1 MAFKHYDVVRAAS
14 PSDLAERIT
23 QKLKEGWQ
31 PYGSALIS
39 TAGYGAEFIQPVV
52 SEGSISSPE
61 EPGNRPT
68 TSAPSVAPEYYY
80 VIALAGQSNGMSYG
94 EGLPLPDTFDSP
106 DPRIK
111 QLARRSTV
119 TPGGAACKYNDI
131 IPADHCLH
139 DVQDMSRLNHPKADL
154 SKGQYGTVGQ
164 GLHIA
169 KKLLPFIPANAGI
182 LLVPCCRGG
191 SAFTTGAD
199 GTYSDA
205 SGASENSTRWG
216 VDKPL
221 YKDLIGRTK
230 AALKK
235 NPKNV
240 LFAVVWMQGEF
251 DFGGTPVNHAAQFGA
266 LVDKFRADLADMA
279 GQCVGGSAGGVPWIC
294 GDTTYF
300 WKQKN
305 ESTYQTVYGS
315 YKNKTEK
322 NIHFVPF
329 MTDEN
334 GVNVPTNKP
343 EEDPDIPGIGYY
355 GSKWRDSSATWTSQD
370 RASHFSSWAR
380 RTTYFWKQKNESTY
394 QTVYGS
400 YKNKTEKNIHFV
412 PFMTDENGVNV
423 PTNKPE
429 EDPDIP
435 GIGYYGSKWR
445 DSSAT
450 WTSQDRASHFSSWA
464 RRGIIS
470 DRLATAILRHAG
482 RVALNAGASSTVSEV
497 RPSSPSGA
505 EATGVTTLLS
515 YLASES
521 EGSLKVQGWSASGG
535 RAEVVSDAEGTGGK
549 AVKLTKEAGKSSWV
563 LEYAAGNG
571 AALLQKGGQIR
582 CRFKVSGAL
591 AANQYVMA
599 FYWPVSS
606 LPQGVALTGD
616 GGNNLLA
623 AFYIQTD
630 AKDLNV
636 MYHNAKVATNNLKL
650 GTFGAFDN
658 EWHML
663 AFRFAGNNSLQVT
676 PVIDGQDGTPFTLTQ
691 SPVSAFAADK
701 LHVTDITRNAT
712 YPVLIDSIAVEVNNA
727 DAAA

>member
-14 PSDLAERIT
+14 PSDLAERLT

-31 PYGSALIS
+31 PFGSPVAITPYTLMQAI
-39 TAGYGAEFIQPVV
+39 AAEGDVTTPVAVTGNEGKAVAV
-52 SEGSISSPE
+52 SA
-61 EPGNRPT
+61 
-68 TSAPSVAPEYYY
+68 TSDPEYYF
-80 VIALAGQSNGMSYG
+80 VVVLAGQSNGMSYG
-94 EGLPLPDTFDSP
+94 EGLPLPETYDRP
-106 DPRIK
+106 EPRIK

-240 LFAVVWMQGEF
+240 LFTVVWMQGEF
-251 DFGGTPVNHAAQFGA
+251 DFDGTPGNHAAQFGA
-266 LVDKFRADLADMA
+266 LVDKFRADLTDMA

-370 RASHFSSWAR
+370 RASHFS
-380 RTTYFWKQKNESTY
+380 T
-394 QTVYGS
+394 
-400 YKNKTEKNIHFV
+400 
-412 PFMTDENGVNV
+412 
-423 PTNKPE
+423 
-429 EDPDIP
+429 
-435 GIGYYGSKWR
+435 
-445 DSSAT
+445 
-450 WTSQDRASHFSSWA
+450 WA

-470 DRLATAILRHAG
+470 DRLATAILVHAG
-482 RVALNAGASSTVSEV
+482 RTAEFITGKQPDMV
-497 RPSSPSGA
+497 RPTVPSGEGPEREA
-505 EATGVTTLLS
+505 EAPASKRTLMSL
-515 YLASES
+515 LASGEDLAS
-521 EGSLKVQGWSASGG
+521 QGWRYYHKPAGG
-535 RAEVVSDAEGTGGK
+535 DSVNKNIAEAVVSDAGATGGK
-549 AVKLTKEAGKSSWV
+549 ALQLNKPENHIWF
-563 LEYAAGNG
+563 LEHDAAGQG
-571 AALLQKGGQIR
+571 AELLKKGGR
-582 CRFKVSGAL
+582 VSVRFKLPGSLVPNQFAL
-591 AANQYVMA
+591 GI
-599 FYWPVSS
+599 YWQLSS
-606 LPQGVALTGD
+606 LPEGVMLSGE
-616 GGNNLLA
+616 GNDMLMSFFL
-623 AFYIQTD
+623 QTD
-630 AKDLNV
+630 TTNLNA
-636 MYHNAKVATNNLKL
+636 MHHRKPNAKLD
-650 GTFGAFDN
+650 TFGVFDN
-658 EWHML
+658 GWHML
-663 AFRFAGNNSLQVT
+663 VFEFAGNNSIQVT
-676 PVIDGQDGTPFTLTQ
+676 PVLDEKRGAAFTLVK
-691 SPVSAFAADK
+691 SPASGAADK
-701 LHVTDITRNAT
+701 LQLTDISKSAT
-712 YPVLIDSIAVEVNNA
+712 YTLLIDSIAVEVNST
-727 DAAA
+727 DTAA

>member
-1 MAFKHYDVVRAAS
+1 MTFKHYDVVRAAS
-14 PSDLAERIT
+14 PSDLADALA
-23 QKLKEGWQ
+23 QKIREGWQ
-31 PYGSALIS
+31 PYGGPFSSYTDDGAALIQAIVAEGDVS
-39 TAGYGAEFIQPVV
+39 TPVV
-52 SEGSISSPE
+52 VKPTGGEGTVISA
-61 EPGNRPT
+61 
-68 TSAPSVAPEYYY
+68 TSDPEYYF
-80 VIALAGQSNGMSYG
+80 VVVLAGQSNGMSYG
-94 EGLPLPDTFDSP
+94 EGLPLPETYDRP

-139 DVQDMSRLNHPKADL
+139 DVQDMSRLNHPKAEL

-370 RASHFSSWAR
+370 RASHFS
-380 RTTYFWKQKNESTY
+380 T
-394 QTVYGS
+394 
-400 YKNKTEKNIHFV
+400 
-412 PFMTDENGVNV
+412 
-423 PTNKPE
+423 
-429 EDPDIP
+429 
-435 GIGYYGSKWR
+435 
-445 DSSAT
+445 
-450 WTSQDRASHFSSWA
+450 WA

-470 DRLATAILRHAG
+470 DRLATAILVHAG
-482 RVALNAGASSTVSEV
+482 RSAEFITGKQPDMV
-497 RPSSPSGA
+497 RPTVPSGEGPEREA
-505 EATGVTTLLS
+505 EAPASKRTLMSL
-515 YLASES
+515 LASGEDLAS
-521 EGSLKVQGWSASGG
+521 QGWRYYHKPAGG
-535 RAEVVSDAEGTGGK
+535 DSVNKNIAEAVVSDAGATGGK
-549 AVKLTKEAGKSSWV
+549 ALQLNKPENHIWF
-563 LEYAAGNG
+563 LEHDAAGQG
-571 AALLQKGGQIR
+571 AELLKKGGR
-582 CRFKVSGAL
+582 VSVRFKLPGSLVPNQFAL
-591 AANQYVMA
+591 GI
-599 FYWPVSS
+599 YWQLSS
-606 LPQGVALTGD
+606 LPEGVTLSGE
-616 GGNNLLA
+616 GNDMLMSFFL
-623 AFYIQTD
+623 QTD
-630 AKDLNV
+630 TTNLNAMHHRKPNV
-636 MYHNAKVATNNLKL
+636 KL
-650 GTFGAFDN
+650 DTFGVFDN
-658 EWHML
+658 GWHTL
-663 AFRFAGNNSLQVT
+663 AFEFAGNNSIQVT
-676 PVIDGQDGTPFTLTQ
+676 PVLDEKRGAAFTLVK
-691 SPVSAFAADK
+691 SPASGAADK
-701 LHVTDITRNAT
+701 LQLTDISKSAT
-712 YPVLIDSIAVEVNNA
+712 YTLLIDSIAVEVNSTDTA
-727 DAAA
+727 V

>member
-1 MAFKHYDVVRAAS
+1 MTFKYYDVVRAAS
-14 PSDLAERIT
+14 PSDLAERLT

-31 PYGSALIS
+31 PFGSPVAITPYTLMQAI
-39 TAGYGAEFIQPVV
+39 AAEGDVTTPVAVTGNEGKAVAV
-52 SEGSISSPE
+52 SA
-61 EPGNRPT
+61 
-68 TSAPSVAPEYYY
+68 TSDPEYYF
-80 VIALAGQSNGMSYG
+80 VVVLAGQSNGMSYG
-94 EGLPLPDTFDSP
+94 EGLPLPETYDRP
-106 DPRIK
+106 EPRIK

-119 TPGGAACKYNDI
+119 TPGGVACKYNDI

-370 RASHFSSWAR
+370 RASHFS
-380 RTTYFWKQKNESTY
+380 T
-394 QTVYGS
+394 
-400 YKNKTEKNIHFV
+400 
-412 PFMTDENGVNV
+412 
-423 PTNKPE
+423 
-429 EDPDIP
+429 
-435 GIGYYGSKWR
+435 
-445 DSSAT
+445 
-450 WTSQDRASHFSSWA
+450 WA

-470 DRLATAILRHAG
+470 DRLATAILVHAG
-482 RVALNAGASSTVSEV
+482 RTAEFITGKQPDMVKPTV
-497 RPSSPSGA
+497 PSGEGPEREA
-505 EATGVTTLLS
+505 EAPVSNRTLMSL
-515 YLASES
+515 LASGEDLAS
-521 EGSLKVQGWSASGG
+521 QGWRYYHKPAGG
-535 RAEVVSDAEGTGGK
+535 DSVNKNIAEAVVSDAGATGGK
-549 AVKLTKEAGKSSWV
+549 ALQLNKPENHIWF
-563 LEYAAGNG
+563 LEHDAAGQG
-571 AALLQKGGQIR
+571 AELLKKGGR
-582 CRFKVSGAL
+582 VSVRFKLPGSLVPNQFAL
-591 AANQYVMA
+591 GI
-599 FYWPVSS
+599 YWQLSS
-606 LPQGVALTGD
+606 LPEGVTLSGE
-616 GGNNLLA
+616 GNDMLMSFFL
-623 AFYIQTD
+623 QTD
-630 AKDLNV
+630 TTNLNA
-636 MYHNAKVATNNLKL
+636 MHHRKPNAKLD
-650 GTFGAFDN
+650 TFGVFDN
-658 EWHML
+658 GWHTL
-663 AFRFAGNNSLQVT
+663 AFEFAGNNSIQVT
-676 PVIDGQDGTPFTLTQ
+676 PVLDEKRGAAFTL
-691 SPVSAFAADK
+691 V
-701 LHVTDITRNAT
+701 
-712 YPVLIDSIAVEVNNA
+712 
-727 DAAA
+727 

>member
-1 MAFKHYDVVRAAS
+1 AVSAT
-14 PSDLAERIT
+14 SD
-23 QKLKEGWQ
+23 
-31 PYGSALIS
+31 
-39 TAGYGAEFIQPVV
+39 
-52 SEGSISSPE
+52 
-61 EPGNRPT
+61 
-68 TSAPSVAPEYYY
+68 PEYYF
-80 VIALAGQSNGMSYG
+80 VVVLAGQSNGMSYG
-94 EGLPLPDTFDSP
+94 EGLPLPETYDRP

-119 TPGGAACKYNDI
+119 TPGGVACKYNDI

-139 DVQDMSRLNHPKADL
+139 DVQDMSRLNHPKAEL

-205 SGASENSTRWG
+205 SGASENSARWG

-240 LFAVVWMQGEF
+240 LFTVVWMQGEF
-251 DFGGTPVNHAAQFGA
+251 DFDGTPGNHAAQFGA
-266 LVDKFRADLADMA
+266 LVDKFRADLTDMA

-370 RASHFSSWAR
+370 RASHFS
-380 RTTYFWKQKNESTY
+380 T
-394 QTVYGS
+394 
-400 YKNKTEKNIHFV
+400 
-412 PFMTDENGVNV
+412 
-423 PTNKPE
+423 
-429 EDPDIP
+429 
-435 GIGYYGSKWR
+435 
-445 DSSAT
+445 
-450 WTSQDRASHFSSWA
+450 WA

-470 DRLATAILRHAG
+470 DRLATAILVHAG
-482 RVALNAGASSTVSEV
+482 RTAEFITGKQPDMV
-497 RPSSPSGA
+497 RPTVPSGEGPEREA
-505 EATGVTTLLS
+505 EAPASKRTLMSL
-515 YLASES
+515 LASGEDLAS
-521 EGSLKVQGWSASGG
+521 QGWRYYHKPAGG
-535 RAEVVSDAEGTGGK
+535 DSVNKNIAEAVVSDAGATGGK
-549 AVKLTKEAGKSSWV
+549 ALQLNKPENHIWF
-563 LEYAAGNG
+563 LEHDAAGQG
-571 AALLQKGGQIR
+571 AELLKKGGR
-582 CRFKVSGAL
+582 VSVRFKLPGSLVPNQFAL
-591 AANQYVMA
+591 GI
-599 FYWPVSS
+599 YWQLSS
-606 LPQGVALTGD
+606 LPEGVMLSGE
-616 GGNNLLA
+616 GNDMLMSFFL
-623 AFYIQTD
+623 QTD
-630 AKDLNV
+630 TTNLNA
-636 MYHNAKVATNNLKL
+636 MHHRKPNAKLD
-650 GTFGAFDN
+650 TFGVFDN
-658 EWHML
+658 GWHTL
-663 AFRFAGNNSLQVT
+663 AFEFAGNNSIQVT
-676 PVIDGQDGTPFTLTQ
+676 PVLDEKRGAAFTLVK
-691 SPVSAFAADK
+691 SPASGAVDK
-701 LHVTDITRNAT
+701 LQLTDISKSAT
-712 YPVLIDSIAVEVNNA
+712 YTLLIDSIAVEVNST
-727 DAAA
+727 DTAA

>member
-1 MAFKHYDVVRAAS
+1 MTFKHYDVVRAAS
-14 PSDLAERIT
+14 PSDLAERLT

-31 PYGSALIS
+31 PFGSPVAITPYTLMQAI
-39 TAGYGAEFIQPVV
+39 AAEGDVTTPVAVTGNEGEAVAV
-52 SEGSISSPE
+52 SA
-61 EPGNRPT
+61 
-68 TSAPSVAPEYYY
+68 TSDPEYYF
-80 VIALAGQSNGMSYG
+80 VVVLAGQSNGMSYG
-94 EGLPLPDTFDSP
+94 EGLPLPETYDRP

-119 TPGGAACKYNDI
+119 TPGGVACKYNDI

-370 RASHFSSWAR
+370 RASHFS
-380 RTTYFWKQKNESTY
+380 T
-394 QTVYGS
+394 
-400 YKNKTEKNIHFV
+400 
-412 PFMTDENGVNV
+412 
-423 PTNKPE
+423 
-429 EDPDIP
+429 
-435 GIGYYGSKWR
+435 
-445 DSSAT
+445 
-450 WTSQDRASHFSSWA
+450 WA

-470 DRLATAILRHAG
+470 DRLATAILVHAG
-482 RVALNAGASSTVSEV
+482 RIAEFITGKQPDMVKPTV
-497 RPSSPSGA
+497 PSGEGPEREA
-505 EATGVTTLLS
+505 EAPASNRTLMSL
-515 YLASES
+515 LASGEDLAS
-521 EGSLKVQGWSASGG
+521 QGWRYYHKPAGG
-535 RAEVVSDAEGTGGK
+535 DSVNKNIAEAVVSDAGATGGK
-549 AVKLTKEAGKSSWV
+549 ALQLNKPENHIWF
-563 LEYAAGNG
+563 LEHDAAGQG
-571 AALLQKGGQIR
+571 AELLKKGGR
-582 CRFKVSGAL
+582 VSVRFKLPGSLVPNQFAL
-591 AANQYVMA
+591 GI
-599 FYWPVSS
+599 YWQLSS
-606 LPQGVALTGD
+606 LPE
-616 GGNNLLA
+616 GGMLSGEGNDMLMSFFL
-623 AFYIQTD
+623 QTD
-630 AKDLNV
+630 TTNLNA
-636 MYHNAKVATNNLKL
+636 MHHRKPNAKLD
-650 GTFGAFDN
+650 TFGVFDN
-658 EWHML
+658 GWHTL
-663 AFRFAGNNSLQVT
+663 AFEFAGNNSIQVT
-676 PVIDGQDGTPFTLTQ
+676 PVLDEKRGAAFTLVK
-691 SPVSAFAADK
+691 SPASGAADK
-701 LHVTDITRNAT
+701 LQLNDISRSAT
-712 YPVLIDSIAVEVNNA
+712 YTLLIDSIAVEVNSTDTVA
-727 DAAA
+727 

>member
-1 MAFKHYDVVRAAS
+1 MTFKHYDVVRAAS
-14 PSDLAERIT
+14 PSDLAERLT

-31 PYGSALIS
+31 PFGSPVAITPYTLMQAI
-39 TAGYGAEFIQPVV
+39 AAEGDVTTPVAVTGNEGKAVAV
-52 SEGSISSPE
+52 SA
-61 EPGNRPT
+61 
-68 TSAPSVAPEYYY
+68 TSDPEYYF
-80 VIALAGQSNGMSYG
+80 VVVLAGQSNGMSYG
-94 EGLPLPDTFDSP
+94 EGLPLPETYDRP

-119 TPGGAACKYNDI
+119 TPGGVACKYNDI

-235 NPKNV
+235 NPKNM

-279 GQCVGGSAGGVPWIC
+279 GQCVSGSAGSVPWIC

-305 ESTYQTVYGS
+305 ESSYQTVYGS

-370 RASHFSSWAR
+370 RASHFS
-380 RTTYFWKQKNESTY
+380 T
-394 QTVYGS
+394 
-400 YKNKTEKNIHFV
+400 
-412 PFMTDENGVNV
+412 
-423 PTNKPE
+423 
-429 EDPDIP
+429 
-435 GIGYYGSKWR
+435 
-445 DSSAT
+445 
-450 WTSQDRASHFSSWA
+450 WA

-470 DRLATAILRHAG
+470 DRLATAILVHAG
-482 RVALNAGASSTVSEV
+482 RTAEFITGKQPDMV
-497 RPSSPSGA
+497 RPTVPSGEGPEREA
-505 EATGVTTLLS
+505 EAPASKRTLMSL
-515 YLASES
+515 LASGEDLAS
-521 EGSLKVQGWSASGG
+521 QGWRYYHKPAGG
-535 RAEVVSDAEGTGGK
+535 DSVNKNIAEAVVSDAGATGGK
-549 AVKLTKEAGKSSWV
+549 ALQLNKPENHIWF
-563 LEYAAGNG
+563 LEHDAAGQG
-571 AALLQKGGQIR
+571 AELLKKGGR
-582 CRFKVSGAL
+582 VSVRFKLPGSLVPNQFAL
-591 AANQYVMA
+591 GI
-599 FYWPVSS
+599 YWQLSS
-606 LPQGVALTGD
+606 LPEGVTLSGE
-616 GGNNLLA
+616 GNDMLMSFFL
-623 AFYIQTD
+623 QTD
-630 AKDLNV
+630 TTNLNA
-636 MYHNAKVATNNLKL
+636 MHHRKPNAKLD
-650 GTFGAFDN
+650 TFGVFDN
-658 EWHML
+658 GWHTL
-663 AFRFAGNNSLQVT
+663 AFEFAGNNSIQVT
-676 PVIDGQDGTPFTLTQ
+676 PVLDEKRGAAFTLVK
-691 SPVSAFAADK
+691 SPASGAADK
-701 LHVTDITRNAT
+701 LQLTDISKSAT
-712 YPVLIDSIAVEVNNA
+712 YTLLIDSIAVEVNSTDTA
-727 DAAA
+727 V

>member
-52 SEGSISSPE
+52 SEGELPSLAESGNHPHVSAKPE
-61 EPGNRPT
+61 
-68 TSAPSVAPEYYY
+68 AAPEYYY
-80 VIALAGQSNGMSYG
+80 VIALAGQSNSMSYG
-94 EGLPLPDTFDSP
+94 EGLPLPETYDRP

-182 LLVPCCRGG
+182 LLDPCCRGG

-370 RASHFSSWAR
+370 RASHFS
-380 RTTYFWKQKNESTY
+380 T
-394 QTVYGS
+394 
-400 YKNKTEKNIHFV
+400 
-412 PFMTDENGVNV
+412 
-423 PTNKPE
+423 
-429 EDPDIP
+429 
-435 GIGYYGSKWR
+435 
-445 DSSAT
+445 
-450 WTSQDRASHFSSWA
+450 WA

-470 DRLATAILRHAG
+470 DRLATAILVHAG
-482 RVALNAGASSTVSEV
+482 RTAEFITGKQPDMV
-497 RPSSPSGA
+497 RPTVPSGEGPEREA
-505 EATGVTTLLS
+505 EAPASKRTLMSL
-515 YLASES
+515 LASGEDLAS
-521 EGSLKVQGWSASGG
+521 QGWRYYHKPAGG
-535 RAEVVSDAEGTGGK
+535 DSVNKNIAEAVVSDAGATGGK
-549 AVKLTKEAGKSSWV
+549 ALQLNKPENHIWF
-563 LEYAAGNG
+563 LEHDAAGQG
-571 AALLQKGGQIR
+571 AELLKKGGR
-582 CRFKVSGAL
+582 VSVRFKLPGSLVPNQFAL
-591 AANQYVMA
+591 GI
-599 FYWPVSS
+599 YWQLSS
-606 LPQGVALTGD
+606 LPEGVMLSGE
-616 GGNNLLA
+616 GNDMLMSFFL
-623 AFYIQTD
+623 QTD
-630 AKDLNV
+630 TTNLNA
-636 MYHNAKVATNNLKL
+636 MHHRKPNAKLD
-650 GTFGAFDN
+650 TFGVFDN
-658 EWHML
+658 GWHTL
-663 AFRFAGNNSLQVT
+663 AFEFAGNNSIQVT
-676 PVIDGQDGTPFTLTQ
+676 PVLDEKRGAAFTLVK
-691 SPVSAFAADK
+691 SPASGAADK
-701 LHVTDITRNAT
+701 LQLTDISKSAT
-712 YPVLIDSIAVEVNNA
+712 YTLLIDSIAVEVNST
-727 DAAA
+727 DTAA

>member
-1 MAFKHYDVVRAAS
+1 MTFKHYDVVRAAS
-14 PSDLAERIT
+14 PSDLAERLT

-31 PYGSALIS
+31 PFGSPVAITPYTLMQAI
-39 TAGYGAEFIQPVV
+39 AAEGDVTTPVAVTGNEGKAVAV
-52 SEGSISSPE
+52 SA
-61 EPGNRPT
+61 
-68 TSAPSVAPEYYY
+68 TSDPEYYF
-80 VIALAGQSNGMSYG
+80 VVVLAGQSNGMSYG
-94 EGLPLPDTFDSP
+94 EGLPLPETYDRP

-119 TPGGAACKYNDI
+119 TPGGVACKYNDI

-230 AALKK
+230 AALKR

-251 DFGGTPVNHAAQFGA
+251 DFDGTPGNHAAQFGA

-279 GQCVGGSAGGVPWIC
+279 GQCVSGSAGSVPWIC

-370 RASHFSSWAR
+370 RASHFS
-380 RTTYFWKQKNESTY
+380 T
-394 QTVYGS
+394 
-400 YKNKTEKNIHFV
+400 
-412 PFMTDENGVNV
+412 
-423 PTNKPE
+423 
-429 EDPDIP
+429 
-435 GIGYYGSKWR
+435 
-445 DSSAT
+445 
-450 WTSQDRASHFSSWA
+450 WA

-470 DRLATAILRHAG
+470 DRLATAILVHAG
-482 RVALNAGASSTVSEV
+482 RTAEFITGKQPDMVKPTV
-497 RPSSPSGA
+497 PSGEGPEREA
-505 EATGVTTLLS
+505 EAPVSNRTLMSL
-515 YLASES
+515 LASGEDLAS
-521 EGSLKVQGWSASGG
+521 QGWRYYHKPAGG
-535 RAEVVSDAEGTGGK
+535 DSVNKNIAEAVVSDAGATGGK
-549 AVKLTKEAGKSSWV
+549 ALQLNKPENHIWF
-563 LEYAAGNG
+563 LEHDAAGQG
-571 AALLQKGGQIR
+571 AELLKKGGR
-582 CRFKVSGAL
+582 VSVRFKLPGSLVPNQFAL
-591 AANQYVMA
+591 GI
-599 FYWPVSS
+599 YWQLSS
-606 LPQGVALTGD
+606 LPEGV
-616 GGNNLLA
+616 
-623 AFYIQTD
+623 
-630 AKDLNV
+630 
-636 MYHNAKVATNNLKL
+636 
-650 GTFGAFDN
+650 
-658 EWHML
+658 
-663 AFRFAGNNSLQVT
+663 
-676 PVIDGQDGTPFTLTQ
+676 
-691 SPVSAFAADK
+691 
-701 LHVTDITRNAT
+701 
-712 YPVLIDSIAVEVNNA
+712 
-727 DAAA
+727 

>member
-1 MAFKHYDVVRAAS
+1 VAVSAT
-14 PSDLAERIT
+14 SD
-23 QKLKEGWQ
+23 
-31 PYGSALIS
+31 
-39 TAGYGAEFIQPVV
+39 
-52 SEGSISSPE
+52 
-61 EPGNRPT
+61 
-68 TSAPSVAPEYYY
+68 PEYYF
-80 VIALAGQSNGMSYG
+80 VVVLAGQSNGMSYG
-94 EGLPLPDTFDSP
+94 EGLPLPETYDRP

-119 TPGGAACKYNDI
+119 TPGGVACKYNDI

-279 GQCVGGSAGGVPWIC
+279 GQCVSGSAGSVPWIC

-370 RASHFSSWAR
+370 RASHFS
-380 RTTYFWKQKNESTY
+380 T
-394 QTVYGS
+394 
-400 YKNKTEKNIHFV
+400 
-412 PFMTDENGVNV
+412 
-423 PTNKPE
+423 
-429 EDPDIP
+429 
-435 GIGYYGSKWR
+435 
-445 DSSAT
+445 
-450 WTSQDRASHFSSWA
+450 WA

-470 DRLATAILRHAG
+470 DRLATAILVHAG
-482 RVALNAGASSTVSEV
+482 RTAEFITGKQPDMVKPTV
-497 RPSSPSGA
+497 PSGEGPEREA
-505 EATGVTTLLS
+505 EAPVSNRTLMSL
-515 YLASES
+515 LASGEDLAS
-521 EGSLKVQGWSASGG
+521 QGWRYYHKPAGG
-535 RAEVVSDAEGTGGK
+535 DSVNKNIAEAVVSDAGATGGK
-549 AVKLTKEAGKSSWV
+549 ALQLNKPENHIWF
-563 LEYAAGNG
+563 LEHDAAGQG
-571 AALLQKGGQIR
+571 AELLKKGGR
-582 CRFKVSGAL
+582 VSVRFKLPGSLVPNQFAL
-591 AANQYVMA
+591 GI
-599 FYWPVSS
+599 YWQLSS
-606 LPQGVALTGD
+606 LPEGVTLSGE
-616 GGNNLLA
+616 GNDMLMSFFL
-623 AFYIQTD
+623 QTD
-630 AKDLNV
+630 TTNLNA
-636 MYHNAKVATNNLKL
+636 MHHRKPNAKLD
-650 GTFGAFDN
+650 TFGVFDN
-658 EWHML
+658 GWHTL
-663 AFRFAGNNSLQVT
+663 AFEFAGNNSIQVT
-676 PVIDGQDGTPFTLTQ
+676 PVLDEKRGAAFTLVK
-691 SPVSAFAADK
+691 SPASGAADK
-701 LHVTDITRNAT
+701 LQLTDISKSAT
-712 YPVLIDSIAVEVNNA
+712 YTLLIDSIAVEVNST
-727 DAAA
+727 DTAA

>member
-1 MAFKHYDVVRAAS
+1 DVVRAAS
-14 PSDLAERIT
+14 PSDLAERLT

-31 PYGSALIS
+31 PFGSPVAITPYTLMQAI
-39 TAGYGAEFIQPVV
+39 AAEGDVTTPVAVTGNEGKAVAV
-52 SEGSISSPE
+52 SA
-61 EPGNRPT
+61 
-68 TSAPSVAPEYYY
+68 TSDPEYYF
-80 VIALAGQSNGMSYG
+80 VVVLAGQSNGMSYG
-94 EGLPLPDTFDSP
+94 EGLPLPETYDRP
-106 DPRIK
+106 EPRIK

-235 NPKNV
+235 SPKNV

-266 LVDKFRADLADMA
+266 LVDKFRADLTDMA

-370 RASHFSSWAR
+370 RASHFS
-380 RTTYFWKQKNESTY
+380 T
-394 QTVYGS
+394 
-400 YKNKTEKNIHFV
+400 
-412 PFMTDENGVNV
+412 
-423 PTNKPE
+423 
-429 EDPDIP
+429 
-435 GIGYYGSKWR
+435 
-445 DSSAT
+445 
-450 WTSQDRASHFSSWA
+450 WA

-470 DRLATAILRHAG
+470 DRLATAILVHAG
-482 RVALNAGASSTVSEV
+482 RTAEFITGKQPDMV
-497 RPSSPSGA
+497 RPTVPSGEGPEREA
-505 EATGVTTLLS
+505 EAPASKRTLMSL
-515 YLASES
+515 LASGEDLAS
-521 EGSLKVQGWSASGG
+521 QGWRYYHKPAGG
-535 RAEVVSDAEGTGGK
+535 DSVNKNIAEAVVSDAGATGGK
-549 AVKLTKEAGKSSWV
+549 ALQLNKPENHIWF
-563 LEYAAGNG
+563 LEHDAAGQG
-571 AALLQKGGQIR
+571 AELLKKGGR
-582 CRFKVSGAL
+582 VSVRFKLPGSLVPNQFAL
-591 AANQYVMA
+591 GI
-599 FYWPVSS
+599 YWQLSS
-606 LPQGVALTGD
+606 LPEGVMLSGE
-616 GGNNLLA
+616 GNDMLMSFFL
-623 AFYIQTD
+623 QTD
-630 AKDLNV
+630 TTNLNA
-636 MYHNAKVATNNLKL
+636 MHHRKPNAKLD
-650 GTFGAFDN
+650 TFGVFDN
-658 EWHML
+658 GWHTL
-663 AFRFAGNNSLQVT
+663 AFEFAGNNSIQVT
-676 PVIDGQDGTPFTLTQ
+676 PVLDEKRGAAFTLVK
-691 SPVSAFAADK
+691 SPASGAVDK
-701 LHVTDITRNAT
+701 LQLTDISKSAT
-712 YPVLIDSIAVEVNNA
+712 YTLLIDSIAVEVNST
-727 DAAA
+727 DTAA

>member
-14 PSDLAERIT
+14 PSDLAERLT

-31 PYGSALIS
+31 PFGSPVAITPYTLMQAI
-39 TAGYGAEFIQPVV
+39 AAEGDVTTPVAVTGNEGKAVAV
-52 SEGSISSPE
+52 SA
-61 EPGNRPT
+61 
-68 TSAPSVAPEYYY
+68 TSDPEYYF
-80 VIALAGQSNGMSYG
+80 VVVLAGQSNGMSYG
-94 EGLPLPDTFDSP
+94 EGLPLPETYDRP

-119 TPGGAACKYNDI
+119 TPGGVACKYNDI

-205 SGASENSTRWG
+205 SGASENSARWG

-240 LFAVVWMQGEF
+240 LFTVVWMQGEF
-251 DFGGTPVNHAAQFGA
+251 DFDGTPGNHAAQFGA
-266 LVDKFRADLADMA
+266 LVDKFRADLTDMA

-305 ESTYQTVYGS
+305 ESSYQTVYGS

-370 RASHFSSWAR
+370 RASHFS
-380 RTTYFWKQKNESTY
+380 T
-394 QTVYGS
+394 
-400 YKNKTEKNIHFV
+400 
-412 PFMTDENGVNV
+412 
-423 PTNKPE
+423 
-429 EDPDIP
+429 
-435 GIGYYGSKWR
+435 
-445 DSSAT
+445 
-450 WTSQDRASHFSSWA
+450 WA

-470 DRLATAILRHAG
+470 DRLATAILVHAG
-482 RVALNAGASSTVSEV
+482 RTAEFITGKQPDMVKPTV
-497 RPSSPSGA
+497 PSGEGPEREA
-505 EATGVTTLLS
+505 EAPVSNRTLMSL
-515 YLASES
+515 LASGEDLAS
-521 EGSLKVQGWSASGG
+521 QGWRYYHKPAGG
-535 RAEVVSDAEGTGGK
+535 DSVNKNIAEAVVSDAGATGGK
-549 AVKLTKEAGKSSWV
+549 ALQLNKPENHIWF
-563 LEYAAGNG
+563 LEHDAAGQG
-571 AALLQKGGQIR
+571 AELLKKGGR
-582 CRFKVSGAL
+582 VSVRFKLPGSLVPNQFAL
-591 AANQYVMA
+591 GI
-599 FYWPVSS
+599 YWQLSS
-606 LPQGVALTGD
+606 LPEGVTLSGE
-616 GGNNLLA
+616 GNDMLMSFFL
-623 AFYIQTD
+623 QTD
-630 AKDLNV
+630 TTNLNA
-636 MYHNAKVATNNLKL
+636 MHHRKPNAKLD
-650 GTFGAFDN
+650 TFGVFDN
-658 EWHML
+658 GWHTL
-663 AFRFAGNNSLQVT
+663 AFEFAGNNSIQVT
-676 PVIDGQDGTPFTLTQ
+676 PVLDEKRGAAFTLVK
-691 SPVSAFAADK
+691 SPASGAADK
-701 LHVTDITRNAT
+701 LQLTDISKSAT
-712 YPVLIDSIAVEVNNA
+712 YTLLIDSIAVEVNST
-727 DAAA
+727 DTAA

>member
-14 PSDLAERIT
+14 PSDLAKRIT

-119 TPGGAACKYNDI
+119 TPGGAVCKYNDI

-370 RASHFSSWAR
+370 RASHFS
-380 RTTYFWKQKNESTY
+380 T
-394 QTVYGS
+394 
-400 YKNKTEKNIHFV
+400 
-412 PFMTDENGVNV
+412 
-423 PTNKPE
+423 
-429 EDPDIP
+429 
-435 GIGYYGSKWR
+435 
-445 DSSAT
+445 
-450 WTSQDRASHFSSWA
+450 WA

-470 DRLATAILRHAG
+470 DRLATAILVHAG
-482 RVALNAGASSTVSEV
+482 RTAEFITGKQPDMVKPTV
-497 RPSSPSGA
+497 PSGEGPEREA
-505 EATGVTTLLS
+505 EAPVSNRTLMSL
-515 YLASES
+515 LASGEDLAS
-521 EGSLKVQGWSASGG
+521 QGWRYYHKPAGG
-535 RAEVVSDAEGTGGK
+535 DSVNKNIAEAVVSDAGATGGK
-549 AVKLTKEAGKSSWV
+549 ALQLNKPENHIWF
-563 LEYAAGNG
+563 LEHDAAGQG
-571 AALLQKGGQIR
+571 AELLKKGGR
-582 CRFKVSGAL
+582 VSVRFKLPGSLVPNQFAL
-591 AANQYVMA
+591 GI
-599 FYWPVSS
+599 YWQLSS
-606 LPQGVALTGD
+606 LPEGVTLSGE
-616 GGNNLLA
+616 GNDMLMSFFL
-623 AFYIQTD
+623 QTD
-630 AKDLNV
+630 TTNLNA
-636 MYHNAKVATNNLKL
+636 MHHRKPNAKLD
-650 GTFGAFDN
+650 TFGVFDN
-658 EWHML
+658 GWHTL
-663 AFRFAGNNSLQVT
+663 AFEFAGNNSIQVT
-676 PVIDGQDGTPFTLTQ
+676 PVLDEKRGAAFTLVK
-691 SPVSAFAADK
+691 SPASGAADK
-701 LHVTDITRNAT
+701 LQLTDISKSAT
-712 YPVLIDSIAVEVNNA
+712 YTLLIDSIAVEVNST
-727 DAAA
+727 DTAA

>member
-52 SEGSISSPE
+52 SEGELPSLAESGNHPHVSAKPE
-61 EPGNRPT
+61 
-68 TSAPSVAPEYYY
+68 AAPEYYY
-80 VIALAGQSNGMSYG
+80 VIALAGQSNSMSYG
-94 EGLPLPDTFDSP
+94 EGLPLPETYDRP

-205 SGASENSTRWG
+205 GGASENSTRWG

-334 GVNVPTNKP
+334 G
-343 EEDPDIPGIGYY
+343 G
-355 GSKWRDSSATWTSQD
+355 
-370 RASHFSSWAR
+370 
-380 RTTYFWKQKNESTY
+380 
-394 QTVYGS
+394 
-400 YKNKTEKNIHFV
+400 
-412 PFMTDENGVNV
+412 NV

-549 AVKLTKEAGKSSWV
+549 AVKVTKEAGKSTWV

-582 CRFKVSGAL
+582 CRFKASGAL

-606 LPQGVALTGD
+606 LPQGVVLTGD

-650 GTFGAFDN
+650 GSFGAFDN
-658 EWHML
+658 EWHTL

-691 SPVSAFAADK
+691 SPVSAFSADK
-701 LHVTDITRNAT
+701 LHVTDITKSAT

>member
-1 MAFKHYDVVRAAS
+1 SAT
-14 PSDLAERIT
+14 SD
-23 QKLKEGWQ
+23 
-31 PYGSALIS
+31 
-39 TAGYGAEFIQPVV
+39 
-52 SEGSISSPE
+52 
-61 EPGNRPT
+61 
-68 TSAPSVAPEYYY
+68 PEYYF
-80 VIALAGQSNGMSYG
+80 VVVLAGQSNGMSYG
-94 EGLPLPDTFDSP
+94 EGLPLPETYDRP

-119 TPGGAACKYNDI
+119 TPGGVACKYNDI

-199 GTYSDA
+199 DTYSDA
-205 SGASENSTRWG
+205 SGASENSARWG

-240 LFAVVWMQGEF
+240 LFTVVWMQGEF
-251 DFGGTPVNHAAQFGA
+251 DFDGTPGNHAAQFGA
-266 LVDKFRADLADMA
+266 LVDKFRADLTDMA

-305 ESTYQTVYGS
+305 ESSYQTVYGS

-370 RASHFSSWAR
+370 RASHFS
-380 RTTYFWKQKNESTY
+380 T
-394 QTVYGS
+394 
-400 YKNKTEKNIHFV
+400 
-412 PFMTDENGVNV
+412 
-423 PTNKPE
+423 
-429 EDPDIP
+429 
-435 GIGYYGSKWR
+435 
-445 DSSAT
+445 
-450 WTSQDRASHFSSWA
+450 WA

-470 DRLATAILRHAG
+470 DRLATAILVHAG
-482 RVALNAGASSTVSEV
+482 RTAEFITGKQPDMVKPTV
-497 RPSSPSGA
+497 PSG
-505 EATGVTTLLS
+505 
-515 YLASES
+515 
-521 EGSLKVQGWSASGG
+521 EGPE
-535 RAEVVSDAEGTGGK
+535 R
-549 AVKLTKEAGKSSWV
+549 
-563 LEYAAGNG
+563 
-571 AALLQKGGQIR
+571 
-582 CRFKVSGAL
+582 
-591 AANQYVMA
+591 
-599 FYWPVSS
+599 
-606 LPQGVALTGD
+606 
-616 GGNNLLA
+616 
-623 AFYIQTD
+623 
-630 AKDLNV
+630 
-636 MYHNAKVATNNLKL
+636 
-650 GTFGAFDN
+650 
-658 EWHML
+658 
-663 AFRFAGNNSLQVT
+663 
-676 PVIDGQDGTPFTLTQ
+676 
-691 SPVSAFAADK
+691 
-701 LHVTDITRNAT
+701 
-712 YPVLIDSIAVEVNNA
+712 
-727 DAAA
+727 

>member
-1 MAFKHYDVVRAAS
+1 MTFKHYDVVRAAS
-14 PSDLAERIT
+14 PSDLAERLT

-31 PYGSALIS
+31 PFGSPVAITPYTLMQAI
-39 TAGYGAEFIQPVV
+39 AAEGDVTTPVAVTGNEGKAVAV
-52 SEGSISSPE
+52 SA
-61 EPGNRPT
+61 
-68 TSAPSVAPEYYY
+68 TSDPEYYF
-80 VIALAGQSNGMSYG
+80 VVVLAGQSNGMSYG
-94 EGLPLPDTFDSP
+94 EGLPLPETYDRP

-119 TPGGAACKYNDI
+119 TPGGVACKYNDI

-205 SGASENSTRWG
+205 SGASENSARWG

-240 LFAVVWMQGEF
+240 LFTVVWMQGEF
-251 DFGGTPVNHAAQFGA
+251 DFDGTPGNHAAQFGA
-266 LVDKFRADLADMA
+266 LVDKFRADLTDMA

-370 RASHFSSWAR
+370 RASHFS
-380 RTTYFWKQKNESTY
+380 T
-394 QTVYGS
+394 
-400 YKNKTEKNIHFV
+400 
-412 PFMTDENGVNV
+412 
-423 PTNKPE
+423 
-429 EDPDIP
+429 
-435 GIGYYGSKWR
+435 
-445 DSSAT
+445 
-450 WTSQDRASHFSSWA
+450 WA

-470 DRLATAILRHAG
+470 DRLATAILVHAG
-482 RVALNAGASSTVSEV
+482 RTAEFITGKQPDMV
-497 RPSSPSGA
+497 RPTVPSGEGPEREA
-505 EATGVTTLLS
+505 EAPASKRTLMSL
-515 YLASES
+515 LASGEDLAS
-521 EGSLKVQGWSASGG
+521 QGWRYYHKPAGG
-535 RAEVVSDAEGTGGK
+535 DSVNKNIAEAVVSDAGATGGK
-549 AVKLTKEAGKSSWV
+549 ALQLNKPENHIWF
-563 LEYAAGNG
+563 LEHDAAGQG
-571 AALLQKGGQIR
+571 AELLKKGGR
-582 CRFKVSGAL
+582 VSVRFKLPGSLVPNQFAL
-591 AANQYVMA
+591 GI
-599 FYWPVSS
+599 YWQLSS
-606 LPQGVALTGD
+606 LPEGVTLSGE
-616 GGNNLLA
+616 GNDMLMSFFL
-623 AFYIQTD
+623 QTD
-630 AKDLNV
+630 TTNLNA
-636 MYHNAKVATNNLKL
+636 MHHRKPNAKLD
-650 GTFGAFDN
+650 TFGVFDN
-658 EWHML
+658 GWHTL
-663 AFRFAGNNSLQVT
+663 AFEFAGNNSIQVT
-676 PVIDGQDGTPFTLTQ
+676 PVLDEKRGAAFTLVK
-691 SPVSAFAADK
+691 SPASGAADK
-701 LHVTDITRNAT
+701 LQLTDISKSAT
-712 YPVLIDSIAVEVNNA
+712 YTLLIDSIAVEVNST
-727 DAAA
+727 DTAA

>member
-14 PSDLAERIT
+14 PSDLAERLT

-31 PYGSALIS
+31 PFGSPVAITPYTLMQAI
-39 TAGYGAEFIQPVV
+39 AAEGDVTTPVAVTGNEGKVVAV
-52 SEGSISSPE
+52 SA
-61 EPGNRPT
+61 
-68 TSAPSVAPEYYY
+68 TSDPEYYF
-80 VIALAGQSNGMSYG
+80 VVVLAGQSNGMSYG
-94 EGLPLPDTFDSP
+94 EGLPLPETYDRP

-119 TPGGAACKYNDI
+119 TPGGVACKYNDI

-266 LVDKFRADLADMA
+266 LVDTFRADLTDMA

-370 RASHFSSWAR
+370 RASHFS
-380 RTTYFWKQKNESTY
+380 T
-394 QTVYGS
+394 
-400 YKNKTEKNIHFV
+400 
-412 PFMTDENGVNV
+412 
-423 PTNKPE
+423 
-429 EDPDIP
+429 
-435 GIGYYGSKWR
+435 
-445 DSSAT
+445 
-450 WTSQDRASHFSSWA
+450 WA

-470 DRLATAILRHAG
+470 DRLATAILVHAG
-482 RVALNAGASSTVSEV
+482 RTAEFITGKQPDMV
-497 RPSSPSGA
+497 RPTVPSGEGPEREA
-505 EATGVTTLLS
+505 EAPVSNRTLMSL
-515 YLASES
+515 LASGEDLAS
-521 EGSLKVQGWSASGG
+521 QGWRYYHKPAGG
-535 RAEVVSDAEGTGGK
+535 DSVNKNIAEAVVSDAGATGGK
-549 AVKLTKEAGKSSWV
+549 ALQLNKPENHIWF
-563 LEYAAGNG
+563 LEHDAAGQG
-571 AALLQKGGQIR
+571 AELLKKGGR
-582 CRFKVSGAL
+582 VSVRFKLPGSLVPNQFAL
-591 AANQYVMA
+591 GI
-599 FYWPVSS
+599 YWQLSS
-606 LPQGVALTGD
+606 LPEGVTLSGE
-616 GGNNLLA
+616 GNDMLMSFFL
-623 AFYIQTD
+623 QTD
-630 AKDLNV
+630 TTNLNA
-636 MYHNAKVATNNLKL
+636 MHHRKPNAKLD
-650 GTFGAFDN
+650 TFGVFDN
-658 EWHML
+658 GWHTL
-663 AFRFAGNNSLQVT
+663 AFEFAGNNSIQVT
-676 PVIDGQDGTPFTLTQ
+676 PVLDEKRGAAFTLVK
-691 SPVSAFAADK
+691 SPASGAADK
-701 LHVTDITRNAT
+701 LQLTDISKSAT
-712 YPVLIDSIAVEVNNA
+712 YTLLIDSIAVEVNST
-727 DAAA
+727 DTAA

>member
-14 PSDLAERIT
+14 PSDLAERLT

-31 PYGSALIS
+31 PFGSPVAITPYTLMQAI
-39 TAGYGAEFIQPVV
+39 AAEGDVTTPVAVTGNEGKAVAV
-52 SEGSISSPE
+52 SA
-61 EPGNRPT
+61 
-68 TSAPSVAPEYYY
+68 TSDPEYYF
-80 VIALAGQSNGMSYG
+80 VVVLAGQSNGMSYG
-94 EGLPLPDTFDSP
+94 EGLPLPETYDRP
-106 DPRIK
+106 EPRIK

-240 LFAVVWMQGEF
+240 LFTVVWMQGEF
-251 DFGGTPVNHAAQFGA
+251 DFDGTPGNHAAQFGA
-266 LVDKFRADLADMA
+266 LVDKFRADLTDMA

-305 ESTYQTVYGS
+305 ESTNQTVYGS

-370 RASHFSSWAR
+370 RASHFS
-380 RTTYFWKQKNESTY
+380 T
-394 QTVYGS
+394 
-400 YKNKTEKNIHFV
+400 
-412 PFMTDENGVNV
+412 
-423 PTNKPE
+423 
-429 EDPDIP
+429 
-435 GIGYYGSKWR
+435 
-445 DSSAT
+445 
-450 WTSQDRASHFSSWA
+450 WA

-470 DRLATAILRHAG
+470 DRLATAILVHAG
-482 RVALNAGASSTVSEV
+482 RTAEFITGKQPDMVKPTV
-497 RPSSPSGA
+497 PSGEGPEREA
-505 EATGVTTLLS
+505 EAPVSNRTLMSL
-515 YLASES
+515 LASGEDLAS
-521 EGSLKVQGWSASGG
+521 QGWRYYHKPAGG
-535 RAEVVSDAEGTGGK
+535 DSVNKNIAEAVVSDAGATGGK
-549 AVKLTKEAGKSSWV
+549 ALQLNKPENHIWF
-563 LEYAAGNG
+563 LEHDAAGQG
-571 AALLQKGGQIR
+571 AELLKKGGR
-582 CRFKVSGAL
+582 VSVRFKLPGSLVPNQFAL
-591 AANQYVMA
+591 GI
-599 FYWPVSS
+599 YWQLSS
-606 LPQGVALTGD
+606 LPEGVMLSGE
-616 GGNNLLA
+616 GNDMLMSFFL
-623 AFYIQTD
+623 QTD
-630 AKDLNV
+630 TTNLNA
-636 MYHNAKVATNNLKL
+636 MHHRKPNAKLD
-650 GTFGAFDN
+650 TFGVFDN
-658 EWHML
+658 GWHTL
-663 AFRFAGNNSLQVT
+663 AFEFAGNNSIQVT
-676 PVIDGQDGTPFTLTQ
+676 PVLDEKRGAAFTLVK
-691 SPVSAFAADK
+691 SPASGAVDK
-701 LHVTDITRNAT
+701 LQLTDISKSAT
-712 YPVLIDSIAVEVNNA
+712 YTLLIDSIAVEVNSTDTA
-727 DAAA
+727 V

>member
-1 MAFKHYDVVRAAS
+1 
-14 PSDLAERIT
+14 
-23 QKLKEGWQ
+23 
-31 PYGSALIS
+31 

-119 TPGGAACKYNDI
+119 TPGGAACIYNDI

-139 DVQDMSRLNHPKADL
+139 DVEDMTGLNHPKADL
-154 SKGQYGTVGQ
+154 SKGQYGCVGQ

-191 SAFTTGAD
+191 SAFTTGTD

-240 LFAVVWMQGEF
+240 LFAVVWMQGESDF
-251 DFGGTPVNHAAQFGA
+251 DGTPANHAAQFGA

-343 EEDPDIPGIGYY
+343 EEDPDIPDIGYY
-355 GSKWRDSSATWTSQD
+355 GSKWRTD
-370 RASHFSSWAR
+370 RS
-380 RTTYFWKQKNESTY
+380 
-394 QTVYGS
+394 
-400 YKNKTEKNIHFV
+400 
-412 PFMTDENGVNV
+412 
-423 PTNKPE
+423 
-429 EDPDIP
+429 
-435 GIGYYGSKWR
+435 
-445 DSSAT
+445 T

-470 DRLATAILRHAG
+470 DRLATAIL
-482 RVALNAGASSTVSEV
+482 SC
-497 RPSSPSGA
+497 
-505 EATGVTTLLS
+505 
-515 YLASES
+515 
-521 EGSLKVQGWSASGG
+521 
-535 RAEVVSDAEGTGGK
+535 
-549 AVKLTKEAGKSSWV
+549 AGKSSAFVNGTAGVVVPDRPVTTSESVIFYDAKKASDNQLKPYGWDGMDGRRTLV
-563 LEYAAGNG
+563 DDSGNKALRIEKRESTKSWSMFRDIAADKAKLLLE
-571 AALLQKGGQIR
+571 KGGEIAV
-582 CRFKVSGAL
+582 RFKIPENVNL
-591 AANQYVMA
+591 ETTKNKYA
-599 FYWPVSS
+599 FGLYWKTGEWPGEGGEGYLSS
-606 LPQGVALTGD
+606 FFV
-616 GGNNLLA
+616 
-623 AFYIQTD
+623 QTD
-630 AKDLNV
+630 KASIDV
-636 MYHNAKVATNNLKL
+636 AYHHTGNQQKEL
-650 GTFGAFDN
+650 GTFGAFDHD
-658 EWHML
+658 WHTL
-663 AFRFAGNNSLQVT
+663 AFKFKGGNSINVT
-676 PVIDGQDGTPFTLTQ
+676 PVLDGQDGA
-691 SPVSAFAADK
+691 AFDLVKWTNTANE
-701 LHVTDITRNAT
+701 LNRFVVTDITANAET
-712 YPVLIDSIAVEVNNA
+712 YPVLIDTVEVKVNSV
-727 DAAA
+727 DTAA

>member
-14 PSDLAERIT
+14 PSDLAERLT

-31 PYGSALIS
+31 PFGSPVAITPYTLMQAI
-39 TAGYGAEFIQPVV
+39 AAEGDVTTPVAVTGNEGKAVAV
-52 SEGSISSPE
+52 SA
-61 EPGNRPT
+61 
-68 TSAPSVAPEYYY
+68 TSDPEYYF
-80 VIALAGQSNGMSYG
+80 VVVLAGQSNGMSYG
-94 EGLPLPDTFDSP
+94 EGLPLPETYDRP
-106 DPRIK
+106 EPRIK

-266 LVDKFRADLADMA
+266 LVDKFRADLTDMA

-370 RASHFSSWAR
+370 RASHFS
-380 RTTYFWKQKNESTY
+380 T
-394 QTVYGS
+394 
-400 YKNKTEKNIHFV
+400 
-412 PFMTDENGVNV
+412 
-423 PTNKPE
+423 
-429 EDPDIP
+429 
-435 GIGYYGSKWR
+435 
-445 DSSAT
+445 
-450 WTSQDRASHFSSWA
+450 WA

-470 DRLATAILRHAG
+470 DRLATAILVHAG
-482 RVALNAGASSTVSEV
+482 RTAEFITGKQPDMV
-497 RPSSPSGA
+497 RPTVPSGEGPEREA
-505 EATGVTTLLS
+505 EAPVSKRTLMSL
-515 YLASES
+515 LASGEDLAS
-521 EGSLKVQGWSASGG
+521 QGWRYYHKPAGG
-535 RAEVVSDAEGTGGK
+535 DSVNKNIAEAVVSDAGATGGK
-549 AVKLTKEAGKSSWV
+549 ALQLNKPENHIWF
-563 LEYAAGNG
+563 LEHDAAGQG
-571 AALLQKGGQIR
+571 AELLKKGGR
-582 CRFKVSGAL
+582 VSVRFKLPGSLVPNQFAL
-591 AANQYVMA
+591 GI
-599 FYWPVSS
+599 YWQLSS
-606 LPQGVALTGD
+606 LPEGVTLSGE
-616 GGNNLLA
+616 GNDMLMSFFL
-623 AFYIQTD
+623 QTD
-630 AKDLNV
+630 TTNLNA
-636 MYHNAKVATNNLKL
+636 MHHRKPNAKLD
-650 GTFGAFDN
+650 TFGVFDN
-658 EWHML
+658 GWHTL
-663 AFRFAGNNSLQVT
+663 AFEFAGNNSIQVT
-676 PVIDGQDGTPFTLTQ
+676 PVLDEKRGAAFTLVK
-691 SPVSAFAADK
+691 SPASGVADK
-701 LHVTDITRNAT
+701 LQLTDISKSAT
-712 YPVLIDSIAVEVNNA
+712 YTLLIDSIAVEVNST
-727 DAAA
+727 DTAA

>member
-1 MAFKHYDVVRAAS
+1 MTFKHYDVVRAAS
-14 PSDLAERIT
+14 PSDLADT
-23 QKLKEGWQ
+23 LAQKIREGWQ
-31 PYGSALIS
+31 PYGGPFSSYTDDGAALIQAIVAEGDVS
-39 TAGYGAEFIQPVV
+39 TPVV
-52 SEGSISSPE
+52 VKPTGGEGAVISATSD
-61 EPGNRPT
+61 PG
-68 TSAPSVAPEYYY
+68 YYF
-80 VIALAGQSNGMSYG
+80 VVVLAGQSNGMSYG
-94 EGLPLPDTFDSP
+94 EGLPLPETYDRP

-119 TPGGAACKYNDI
+119 TPGGVACKYNDI

-370 RASHFSSWAR
+370 RASHFSA
-380 RTTYFWKQKNESTY
+380 
-394 QTVYGS
+394 
-400 YKNKTEKNIHFV
+400 
-412 PFMTDENGVNV
+412 
-423 PTNKPE
+423 
-429 EDPDIP
+429 
-435 GIGYYGSKWR
+435 
-445 DSSAT
+445 
-450 WTSQDRASHFSSWA
+450 WA

-470 DRLATAILRHAG
+470 DRLATAILVHAG
-482 RVALNAGASSTVSEV
+482 RTAEFITGKQPDMV
-497 RPSSPSGA
+497 RPTVPSGEGPEREA
-505 EATGVTTLLS
+505 EAPASKRTLMSL
-515 YLASES
+515 LASGEDLAS
-521 EGSLKVQGWSASGG
+521 QGWRYYHKPAGG
-535 RAEVVSDAEGTGGK
+535 DSVNKNIAEAVVSDAGATGGK
-549 AVKLTKEAGKSSWV
+549 ALQLNKPENHIWF
-563 LEYAAGNG
+563 LEHDAAGQG
-571 AALLQKGGQIR
+571 AELLKKGGR
-582 CRFKVSGAL
+582 VSVRFKLPGSLVPNQFAL
-591 AANQYVMA
+591 GI
-599 FYWPVSS
+599 YWQLSS
-606 LPQGVALTGD
+606 LPEGVMLSGE
-616 GGNNLLA
+616 GNDMLMSFFL
-623 AFYIQTD
+623 QTD
-630 AKDLNV
+630 TTNLNA
-636 MYHNAKVATNNLKL
+636 MHHRKPNAKLD
-650 GTFGAFDN
+650 TFGVFDN
-658 EWHML
+658 GWHML
-663 AFRFAGNNSLQVT
+663 AFEFAGNNSIQVT
-676 PVIDGQDGTPFTLTQ
+676 PVLDEKRGAAFTLVK
-691 SPVSAFAADK
+691 SPASGAADK
-701 LHVTDITRNAT
+701 LQLTDISKSAT
-712 YPVLIDSIAVEVNNA
+712 YTLLIDSIAVEVNSTDTA
-727 DAAA
+727 V